1 MNHDPQQRANE
12 EEIQPLALNKIV
24 RIAVRGIKVR
34 IWRSV
39 LVVSGI
45 VLAMA
50 FLSYILCSDAFARN
64 VMEYGSR
71 DLIRH
76 LIAEGI
82 INLETIADQRVQTYW
97 VAGLALLI
105 SLAGIMN
112 AMLMSVTERF
122 REIGTMKCLGAL
134 TGFIMKL
141 FLIES
146 LFAGVL
152 GTTLGLII
160 GFGLAYIEGYF
171 TYGGEV
177 TALFPPLHLLLSI
190 LFCFIT
196 GILLTLLGAIY
207 PARLAAKMSPVMAL
221 RSEM

>member
-1 MNHDPQQRANE
+1 MSTASRD
-12 EEIQPLALNKIV
+12 EEITPLSLGKITT
-24 RIAVRGIKVR
+24 IAYRGIKVR
-34 IWRSV
+34 IWRSM

-50 FLSYILCSDAFARN
+50 FLSYILCSDTFARN
-64 VMEYGSR
+64 VMDLGSEE
-71 DLIRH
+71 LIQR
-76 LIAEGI
+76 LTREGT
-82 INLETIADQRVQTYW
+82 INTESAADQRVQTYW

-134 TGFIMKL
+134 TSFVLKL
-141 FLIES
+141 FMLES
-146 LFAGVL
+146 LFAGML
-152 GTTLGLII
+152 GTTIGLII
-160 GFGLAYIEGYF
+160 GFGLAYLEGLA

-177 TALFPPLHLLLSI
+177 TSLFPAGSLILSI

-196 GILLTLLGAIY
+196 GVVLTLLGALY
-207 PARLAAKMSPVMAL
+207 PAKMAANMSPVMAL

>member
-1 MNHDPQQRANE
+1 MNERQPNVGE
-12 EEIQPLALNKIV
+12 EEIQPLSLHKIT
-24 RIAVRGIKVR
+24 RIAIRGIKVR
-34 IWRSV
+34 IWRSL

-64 VMEYGSR
+64 VMEHGS
-71 DLIRH
+71 DK
-76 LIAEGI
+76 LIAQLTAEGL
-82 INLETIADQRVQTYW
+82 INTESAADQRIQTYW

-134 TGFIMKL
+134 TSFVMKL
-141 FLIES
+141 FLLES

-160 GFGLAYIEGYF
+160 GFGLAYIEGF
-171 TYGGEV
+171 VTYGNEV
-177 TALFPPLHLLLSI
+177 GALFPVGSLLLSI
-190 LFCFIT
+190 LFCFFT
-196 GILLTLLGAIY
+196 GLVLTLLGAIY
-207 PARLAAKMSPVMAL
+207 PARMAAKMSPVMAL

>member
-1 MNHDPQQRANE
+1 MNHDPQRRANE
-12 EEIQPLALNKIV
+12 EEIQPLPLHKIV

-64 VMEYGSR
+64 VMDYGSR

-82 INLETIADQRVQTYW
+82 LNPETLADQRVQTYW

-134 TGFIMKL
+134 TSFIMKL

-160 GFGLAYIEGYF
+160 GFGLAYVEGYF
-171 TYGGEV
+171 TYGAEV
-177 TALFPPLHLLLSI
+177 TALFPPAHLLLSI

>member
-1 MNHDPQQRANE
+1 MNHDLQHRANE

-50 FLSYILCSDAFARN
+50 FLSYILCSDTFARN

-76 LIAEGI
+76 LTAEGI

-134 TGFIMKL
+134 TSFIMKL

-177 TALFPPLHLLLSI
+177 IALFPPLHLLLSI